1 MELFCVIFC
10 VTNFRIVDA
19 IVYIQARY
27 MIDRMHS
34 SQPVDNPYF
43 CSSLHGFDPC
53 FGRIFPIQFSVS
65 SCGQTRVLI
74 YWWGKSAVHK
84 VTPYPKNPK
93 YFIGCRVV
101 PNITYII

>member
-1 MELFCVIFC
+1 
-10 VTNFRIVDA
+10 
-19 IVYIQARY
+19 

-34 SQPVDNPYF
+34 SQPVDNPYLLF
-43 CSSLHGFDPC
+43 ITSWVRSLLRANFPC
-53 FGRIFPIQFSVS
+53 QFSAS

-93 YFIGCRVV
+93 ISIGCRVV
-101 PNITYII
+101 ANITYIL

>member
-1 MELFCVIFC
+1 
-10 VTNFRIVDA
+10 
-19 IVYIQARY
+19 

-34 SQPVDNPYF
+34 IRVVDHF
-43 CSSLHGFDPC
+43 HLCSTLHGFDPLL
-53 FGRIFPIQFSVS
+53 RANFPCQFSVS

-93 YFIGCRVV
+93 NSIGCRVV
-101 PNITYII
+101 ANITYIL